1 MGNYLWGSAEKESD
15 DTAKAGH
22 TESVLNGNEDAHE
35 IQDGLFLGNLGAAE
49 SSAWRTANGISHI
62 LSVLP
67 HQLSPVPS
75 NIKRLQLRVRDSHA
89 SLIAGLFGES
99 IQFIDE
105 ALKSGGRVL
114 VHCWKGV
121 SRSATIVIAYVMR
134 SQRLQY
140 EAALALVQARRA
152 CVEPNPGFQTQL
164 VCITFF
170 LCPLALARLFLEGS
184 CNS

>member
-67 HQLSPVPS
+67 HQLASPIPS
-75 NIKRLQLRVRDSHA
+75 NIKYLQMKVRDSHS
-89 SLIAGLFGES
+89 SLIAALFSES

-164 VCITFF
+164 VRIAIFYV
-170 LCPLALARLFLEGS
+170 RS
-184 CNS
+184 R